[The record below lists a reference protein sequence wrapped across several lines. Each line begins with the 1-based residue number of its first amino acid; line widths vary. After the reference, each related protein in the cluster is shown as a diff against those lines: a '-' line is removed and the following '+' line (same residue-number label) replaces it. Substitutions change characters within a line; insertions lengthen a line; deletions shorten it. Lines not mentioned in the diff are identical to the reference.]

1 MRLYNLNVRISKIG
15 GADFGFDKI
24 SKTYGACRGEIG
36 LVKKS
41 QTIIA
46 KNKYQESVALAA

>member
-1 MRLYNLNVRISKIG
+1 MLELALG
-15 GADFGFDKI
+15 FDGADFGFDKI
-24 SKTYGACRGEIG
+24 SNTCSACRGEIG

-41 QTIIA
+41 QKITA